1 MTVRE
6 FGRLGDDVVHE
17 VTIRSKAGAEARV
30 ITWGAVLRD
39 LHVPL
44 PSGGRQRVVL
54 GLQTI
59 EDYVEHS
66 PHMGAIAGRYANRI
80 AGGRFLLDG
89 VERQLDRNQAGR
101 HALHGGGAAF
111 GKRLWRLAAHDE
123 TSVTLT
129 LVSLDGDG
137 GYPGQLTAT
146 CVYRM
151 VEPATLRVE
160 LTAVADAPTIVN
172 LAQHAYWNLDGSPSV
187 LDHELEV
194 DASFYTPVDED
205 LIPTGEVSAVA
216 GTPFDFRSRRP
227 IRFAGRD
234 GAPFRYDHNFVLSA
248 PRPTRDQPLRRAAR
262 LRSPRNGLTLEL
274 HTTEPGVQVY
284 DGHKVDVAAPG
295 LDGAR
300 YGANAG
306 LCLESQVWPDSPNRP
321 HFPDPT
327 LRPDEVY
334 RQISEYR
341 FA

>member
-6 FGRLGDDVVHE
+6 FGRLGEDAVQE
-17 VTIRSKAGAEARV
+17 ITIRSKAGAQAKV

-39 LHVPL
+39 FHVPL

-59 EDYVEHS
+59 EDYVERS
-66 PHMGAIAGRYANRI
+66 PHMGAIAGRYANRV
-80 AGGRFLLDG
+80 ANGDFLLDG
-89 VERQLDRNQAGR
+89 VEYKLDRNQAGR
-101 HALHGGGAAF
+101 HSLHGGGAAF

-123 TSVTLT
+123 SSVTLT
-129 LVSLDGDG
+129 LVSPDGDG
-137 GYPGQLTAT
+137 GYPGQLTAV
-146 CVYRM
+146 CVYRL

-160 LTAVADAPTIVN
+160 LSAVSDKPTIVN

-194 DASFYTPVDED
+194 EASFYTPVDED

-216 GTPFDFRSRRP
+216 GTPFDFRSPRA
-227 IRFAGRD
+227 IRYPGEA

-248 PRPTRDQPLRRAAR
+248 PRPSEGRLRRAAR

-274 HTTEPGVQVY
+274 FTTEPGVQVY

-295 LDGAR
+295 LDGAP

-306 LCLESQVWPDSPNRP
+306 LCLESQVWPDGPNQP

-327 LRPDEVY
+327 LRPDRVY
-334 RQISEYR
+334 RQVSEYR
-341 FA
+341 FV